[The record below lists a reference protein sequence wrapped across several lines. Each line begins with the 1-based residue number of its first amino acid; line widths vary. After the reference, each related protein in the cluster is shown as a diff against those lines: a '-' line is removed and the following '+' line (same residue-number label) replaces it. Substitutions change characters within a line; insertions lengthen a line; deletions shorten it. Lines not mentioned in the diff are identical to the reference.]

1 VAKRA
6 ATRHSEDVNATVGEA
21 LELGL
26 TGMRHQNVR
35 TELRLDPRVGLAP
48 IDRVQIGQVVI
59 NLVRNALEAMQ
70 AGEQHELTV
79 ATRANDGMVEITVS
93 DTGPGLPSEVAE
105 RLFQPFVTTKP
116 AGLGLGLSICR
127 EIVEAHAG
135 RIAASANAAGGTT
148 FTVALPLSSGA
159 ADRDP
164 AGQ

>member
-1 VAKRA
+1 
-6 ATRHSEDVNATVGEA
+6 
-21 LELGL
+21 
-26 TGMRHQNVR
+26 M
-35 TELRLDPRVGLAP
+35 DPRVGLAP

-148 FTVALPLSSGA
+148 FTVALPLSSGE

-164 AGQ
+164 AVR